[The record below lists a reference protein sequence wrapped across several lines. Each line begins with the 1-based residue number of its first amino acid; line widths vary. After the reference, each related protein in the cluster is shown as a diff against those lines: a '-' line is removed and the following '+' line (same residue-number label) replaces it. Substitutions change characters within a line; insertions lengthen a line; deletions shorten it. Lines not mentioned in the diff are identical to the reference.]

1 MGVELRD
8 ILYFD
13 FEKAASLI
21 SQVEDGL
28 AKERTEHEETNT
40 DQRNIRKYDLLKV
53 FKAEFGGIEA
63 EKRST
68 METKILHHDLLARLE
83 NYLFDSKFAL
93 DVNEVGALNSLD
105 ETRKQFDSSPY
116 LRAEGWCAIEDF
128 DRVYE
133 ITHKFNDILEFV
145 KRSELESHTDK
156 EAINLRLKNL
166 DLDGKSN
173 TKEFKELNTRKKDIE
188 RIVKKTIDWER
199 LPPELFEGIRNWI
212 DTLARH
218 RLNIR
223 LIPFE
228 QYREF
233 QVIANL
239 KRNCFVDE
247 DLDHLLSGYGTQPNI
262 RLSVFGLVTS
272 LPIRNGE
279 AEFNIYEGDD
289 EDSNSSNE
297 GSEQEN
303 IASVERAF
311 RALFPAIRGM
321 EKFTSFH
328 HYPRIVIH
336 PIAVYRTIRGIGH
349 KNET

>member
-1 MGVELRD
+1 MSIELRD

-21 SQVEDGL
+21 SQVDEGL
-28 AKERTEHEETNT
+28 SKERTEHDEKTEE
-40 DQRNIRKYDLLKV
+40 QRNIRRYDLLKI
-53 FKAEFGGIEA
+53 FKAEFGGISED
-63 EKRST
+63 KRST
-68 METKILHHDLLARLE
+68 IETKILHHDLLGRLE
-83 NYLFDSKFAL
+83 DFLFQSGFAV
-93 DVNEVGALNSLD
+93 DVNQIGEKDNLRD
-105 ETRKQFDSSPY
+105 TRNQFESSPY

-133 ITHKFNDILEFV
+133 ITHKFNDILDFV
-145 KRSELESHTDK
+145 KRSELENLTDK
-156 EAINLRLKNL
+156 DKVLSRLKEL
-166 DLDGKSN
+166 DLAGESN
-173 TKEFKELNTRKKDIE
+173 SREFKELSTRRKNIDKE
-188 RIVKKTIDWER
+188 VKKAIDWER
-199 LPPELFEGIRNWI
+199 LPSELFQGIRDWI

-228 QYREF
+228 KYREF

-247 DLDHLLSGYGTQPNI
+247 DLDHLLFGYGTQPNI

-272 LPIRNGE
+272 VPSQHDNDTFDVYEEDDADIDA
-279 AEFNIYEGDD
+279 AEPENDD
-289 EDSNSSNE
+289 VAN
-297 GSEQEN
+297 
-303 IASVERAF
+303 VERAF

-328 HYPRIVIH
+328 HYPRLVVH
-336 PIAVYRTIRGIGH
+336 PIAVYRNIR
-349 KNET
+349 NV